1 MAINL
6 HSHSL
11 SLSTGSTHAS
21 KSISIFGPPNLLEK
35 YVLEKLIGT
44 TAAVDDSSLQ
54 LDGRGRGGPYHD
66 VFVDATLCANERG
79 CMHGSSLSSTVLMLG
94 RSSGRRA
101 QHSAVSARIIIP
113 WQSEGSEKFGR
124 RPWLALKAASAPAVP
139 SKARRSCVS
148 SQSKNAKA

>member
-94 RSSGRRA
+94 RSSGRCA
-101 QHSAVSARIIIP
+101 QHSAVSVWILSHAE
-113 WQSEGSEKFGR
+113 SFENCGR
-124 RPWLALKAASAPAVP
+124 FPCKALKAAASPDIP
-139 SKARRSCVS
+139 SKARRS
-148 SQSKNAKA
+148 